1 MPDKV
6 DNLKYKHLTKPN
18 QHALKLLAIVLEQ
31 NPAPELCEVGV
42 GFGATTI
49 EICRMLSN
57 RGIYHLFEFS
67 DRLDDLKKDLDGSG
81 FNNIVYH
88 SNTRRQFDSY
98 SWVLA
103 QMLLAR
109 RAGGGPVPMFDFVFL
124 DGAHAFH
131 HDAPATVILKE
142 LLKPGGIFLFDDYD
156 WTFGASPT
164 QRPAVKPEIL
174 KLYTEEQIQT
184 PHLRL
189 ICDLFMDSDPDYEK
203 VNLNFVGRE
212 RRRAYRKHAGG

>member
-1 MPDKV
+1 MLRTIGHYARPPVQDRG
-6 DNLKYKHLTKPN
+6 DDS
-18 QHALKLLAIVLEQ
+18 VL
-31 NPAPELCEVGV
+31 G
-42 GFGATTI
+42 
-49 EICRMLSN
+49 
-57 RGIYHLFEFS
+57 
-67 DRLDDLKKDLDGSG
+67 D
-81 FNNIVYH
+81 
-88 SNTRRQFDSY
+88 
-98 SWVLA
+98 
-103 QMLLAR
+103 AR
-109 RAGGGPVPMFDFVFL
+109 RGAGFL